1 MARVA
6 TQPDNPTPIGQAPS
20 FLDML
25 AHVSQAAPLNRPVLV
40 VGERGTG
47 KELVASRLAYLSPR
61 WDAPFIKLNCAA
73 LPEALLDS
81 ELFGHEAGSFTG
93 AQRRRPGRFE
103 LADRGTIF
111 LDEIATASASVQE
124 KLLRI
129 IEYGTFER
137 VGGGEPIRVDVR
149 VVAATNVHL
158 PDLAASGKFR
168 ADLLDRLAF
177 DVVTVPPLRSRPEDI
192 MVLADHFAARMTSE
206 MERGYFA
213 GFTRAAIDA
222 LQGHDWPGN
231 VRELRNVVERSV
243 YRMAE
248 PSQKLSAIVID
259 PFASVHR
266 PGAALG
272 QAGPEP
278 AAAAD
283 AAPSG
288 LAPPGAKPPLVAV
301 EAVADGGFAEATRA
315 FEARLLRQA
324 MEACRFNQAEAARR
338 LGLSYYQFRHHL
350 RVHGMLPG
358 AAEKAAG

>member
-1 MARVA
+1 MARIA
-6 TQPDNPTPIGQAPS
+6 SQPETPTPIGQAPA

-25 AHVSQAAPLNRPVLV
+25 AHVSLAAPLNRPVLV
-40 VGERGTG
+40 IGERGTG
-47 KELVASRLAYLSPR
+47 KELVAGRLAYLSPR

-73 LPEALLDS
+73 LPDALLDS

-111 LDEIATASASVQE
+111 LDEIATASQAVQE

-137 VGGGEPIRVDVR
+137 VGGSEPIRVDVR

-168 ADLLDRLAF
+168 PDLLDRLAF
-177 DVVTVPPLRSRPEDI
+177 DVITVPPLRARPEDV
-192 MVLADHFAARMTSE
+192 MVLAEHFATRMTAE
-206 MERGYFA
+206 LGRDLFPGFA
-213 GFTRAAIDA
+213 RNAVQI
-222 LQGHDWPGN
+222 LEGHDWPGN

-243 YRMAE
+243 YRMTESAK
-248 PSQKLSAIVID
+248 PLDAIVLD
-259 PFASVHR
+259 PFGSVHR
-266 PGAALG
+266 PVSQAPMAIAAAVAA
-272 QAGPEP
+272 QATAPVPIAASDAPEP
-278 AAAAD
+278 Q
-283 AAPSG
+283 P
-288 LAPPGAKPPLVAV
+288 
-301 EAVADGGFAEATRA
+301 EGGFADATRTY
-315 FEARLLRQA
+315 EARLLKQA
-324 MEACRFNQAEAARR
+324 LEACRFNQAEAARR

-358 AAEKAAG
+358 SAEKASA

>member
-1 MARVA
+1 MARIA
-6 TQPDNPTPIGQAPS
+6 IQAETPTPIGQAPA

-25 AHVSQAAPLNRPVLV
+25 AHISLAAPLNRPVLV
-40 VGERGTG
+40 IGERGTG
-47 KELVASRLAYLSPR
+47 KELVAGRLAYLSPR

-73 LPEALLDS
+73 LPDSLLDS
-81 ELFGHEAGSFTG
+81 ELFGHEAGAFTG

-111 LDEIATASASVQE
+111 LDEIATASQAVQE

-177 DVVTVPPLRSRPEDI
+177 DVVTVPPLRARPEDI
-192 MVLADHFAARMTSE
+192 MVLAEHFAARMTAE
-206 MERGYFA
+206 LGREVFA
-213 GFTRAAIDA
+213 GFGRDAIGV
-222 LQGHDWPGN
+222 LERHDWPGN

-243 YRMAE
+243 YRMAD
-248 PSQKLSAIVID
+248 PAKKLDAIVLD
-259 PFASVHR
+259 PFGSVHR
-266 PGAALG
+266 PVTQMASG
-272 QAGPEP
+272 
-278 AAAAD
+278 D
-283 AAPSG
+283 AAPVRTKPAAVPDV
-288 LAPPGAKPPLVAV
+288 LPPSEPMP
-301 EAVADGGFAEATRA
+301 EGGFADATRA
-315 FEARLLRQA
+315 YEARLLRHA
-324 MEACRFNQAEAARR
+324 LEACRFNQAEAARR
-338 LGLSYYQFRHHL
+338 LGLTYYQFRHHL

-358 AAEKAAG
+358 SAEKASA